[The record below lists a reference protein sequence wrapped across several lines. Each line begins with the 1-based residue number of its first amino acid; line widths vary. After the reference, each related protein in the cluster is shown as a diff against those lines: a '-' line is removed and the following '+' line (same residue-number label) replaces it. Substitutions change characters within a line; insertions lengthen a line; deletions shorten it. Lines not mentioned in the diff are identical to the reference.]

1 MRTKIEYCGG
11 STCPMLCSSCKVR
24 SSKMIHRTEKIWF
37 RRLRDAFTKTED
49 IMKRK
54 YCLKRFL
61 RREEKGLKMTMKKC
75 SVVWRGWHLPTEVR
89 DDGRRRKSWK
99 CK

>member
-1 MRTKIEYCGG
+1 MIIKIEFCGG
-11 STCPMLCSSCKVR
+11 NTCPMLCSSCKVR
-24 SSKMIHRTEKIWF
+24 SSKMIHGTEKIWF
-37 RRLRDAFTKTED
+37 RRLRNAFTVTED

-54 YCLKRFL
+54 YYLKRLL
-61 RREEKGLKMTMKKC
+61 RRKEKGLQVMITRC
-75 SVVWRGWHLPTEVR
+75 SIVWRGWHPPSEIR